1 MVRLIH
7 ADNGCNTYGMCWKPD
22 LNTEYSDV
30 TAPAAQWEESTFLPN
45 LKTGLRCWNVSTP
58 GTVITY
64 QFNNTVCPPSPVI
77 PYVKLASG
85 ELKKSSAIDACSR
98 DELITLSPLP
108 NTSTGWK
115 WVECHNFSS
124 DVDTFSNSR
133 EITISKKNASIFEN
147 PTLITAFYEDTNR
160 CFYKTNYTITYRDA
174 PQATAFVETENSGWI
189 QMSTV
194 RVCAGGF
201 CNMRAEVSEPSSWKW
216 SGPAG
221 FSANTKEVSLQAGTK
236 QAGKYSITVTDQY
249 GCVGSKE
256 LITLV
261 VDSFPQPVVTA
272 PAVCGAKPVTISLTN
287 TTGTV
292 RWYDAAKGGKMVGTG
307 NTFTTPANTKSTSY
321 FYEQSTIDTLHL
333 GPVDTTIGI
342 GYYEKSDYGENG
354 SYMLVFEAAK
364 PFLLK
369 SFKIYSSQN
378 TGDKTFSFFDYSAQN
393 INTTV
398 PMNLGEKRIN
408 VNWWVKPGSN
418 YSISSIHSQM
428 YTNTT
433 GVTFPYTNS
442 LASIT
447 QSWGGTT
454 AENSTQ
460 YLFYYDWIM
469 VSDGCIAPRVKVEA
483 IIDTPTVASFTISAD
498 TLQWPKTTVSVINT
512 STNATT
518 SQWNFGDNSMNNS
531 LSHQYTDTGK
541 FTISLK
547 TTNGN
552 CNSFATKTATVVGDV
567 SKQTINLTKGWN
579 IISTG
584 RFPLD
589 STVKTMFAGLDVIEV
604 KTMDAFLA
612 NRFT

>member
-1 MVRLIH
+1 M
-7 ADNGCNTYGMCWKPD
+7 T
-22 LNTEYSDV
+22 
-30 TAPAAQWEESTFLPN
+30 
-45 LKTGLRCWNVSTP
+45 
-58 GTVITY
+58 
-64 QFNNTVCPPSPVI
+64 
-77 PYVKLASG
+77 
-85 ELKKSSAIDACSR
+85 DA
-98 DELITLSPLP
+98 
-108 NTSTGWK
+108 
-115 WVECHNFSS
+115 
-124 DVDTFSNSR
+124 
-133 EITISKKNASIFEN
+133 
-147 PTLITAFYEDTNR
+147 
-160 CFYKTNYTITYRDA
+160 
-174 PQATAFVETENSGWI
+174 
-189 QMSTV
+189 
-194 RVCAGGF
+194 
-201 CNMRAEVSEPSSWKW
+201 
-216 SGPAG
+216 
-221 FSANTKEVSLQAGTK
+221 
-236 QAGKYSITVTDQY
+236 Y
-249 GCVGSKE
+249 GCVGIQE
-256 LITLV
+256 LVTLV

-272 PAVCGAKPVTISLTN
+272 PTVCGAKPVTISLTN

-321 FYEQSTIDTLHL
+321 YYEQSTIDTLHL

-518 SQWNFGDNSMNNS
+518 SQWDFGDNSMDNS
-531 LSHQYTDTGK
+531 PIHKYTNTGT
-541 FTISLK
+541 FNISLK
-547 TTNGN
+547 TTNGI
-552 CNSFATKTATVVGDV
+552 CNSLATKTATIIGDV

-579 IISTG
+579 ILSTG

-589 STVKTMFAGLDVIEV
+589 STVKTIFAGLDVIEV
-604 KTMDAFLA
+604 KTMDAFWRTGLPEVFNSLKTIEVGKGYLVKMNTA
-612 NRFT
+612 GSLVIYGSTFNKTLKIYESNGKWQLIGCPTTNATPFSQYYNQNNCSIIKNFDGFWNPTGSTNSLNTFELGQGYFIK